1 VHFRNGEREREHLLQ
16 TVHISS
22 RSLKSGGAR
31 SQQQQAGARSQQQD
45 LAQINRR
52 QAQKN
57 AVRRTK
63 KKGDLGVRC
72 KQKGVDAQLTWVFG
86 GGLAEVESGG
96 IGSRSGRKEKDNVR
110 RGHRRFGRRQQ
121 SGDWCWTTYAA
132 GDSGGVAAAR
142 LVRARGYS
150 RTSTRRC
157 RHQRHR

>member
-1 VHFRNGEREREHLLQ
+1 MHFRNGERERAPPPNSTH
-16 TVHISS
+16 
-22 RSLKSGGAR
+22 
-31 SQQQQAGARSQQQD
+31 QQQITEIRRSSFTAAAGRSSFTS
-45 LAQINRR
+45 AGSCTN
-52 QAQKN
+52 KPKTS
-57 AVRRTK
+57 TK
-63 KKGDLGVRC
+63 KCSEENQKKGDLGVRC